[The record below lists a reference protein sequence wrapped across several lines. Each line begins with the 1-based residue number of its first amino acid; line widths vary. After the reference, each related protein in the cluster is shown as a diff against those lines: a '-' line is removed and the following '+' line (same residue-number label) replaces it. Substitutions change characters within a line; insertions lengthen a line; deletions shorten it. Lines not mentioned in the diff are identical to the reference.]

1 MRIEEFMTK
10 NVITVGPETNL
21 LDAQKIMIEKKIRR
35 LPVIDKGKLVG
46 IVTEHD
52 LFESTPSRINPM
64 GAQQLHYILS
74 SMKVKDVMT
83 RNPITVSPQTPFEDA
98 LRIGQ
103 EKKIGS
109 FPVVENGKLVG
120 IITESDIVRFLIHAL
135 GIGKEGSRI
144 TITGLEKKLDQL
156 ERIISIVNQN
166 KIAILSMLVLPRR
179 KKADW
184 LVVVRLNTNNPKTI
198 IQNLKKEGFH
208 VTWAVASIKPEW

>member
-1 MRIEEFMTK
+1 
-10 NVITVGPETNL
+10 
-21 LDAQKIMIEKKIRR
+21 MIEKKIRR

-64 GAQQLHYILS
+64 GAQQLLYILS

-184 LVVVRLNTNNPKTI
+184 MVVVRLNTNNPKTI

>member
-1 MRIEEFMTK
+1 
-10 NVITVGPETNL
+10 
-21 LDAQKIMIEKKIRR
+21 MIEKKIRR
-35 LPVIDKGKLVG
+35 LPVIDKVKLVG

-109 FPVVENGKLVG
+109 FPVVESGKLVG
-120 IITESDIVRFLIHAL
+120 IITESDIVRFLINAL

-184 LVVVRLNTNNPKTI
+184 MVVVRLNTNNPKTI

>member
-21 LDAQKIMIEKKIRR
+21 LDAQKLMIEKKIRR

-83 RNPITVSPQTPFEDA
+83 RNPITVSPQTLFEDA
-98 LRIGQ
+98 LRMGQ
-103 EKKIGS
+103 EKRIGS

-184 LVVVRLNTNNPKTI
+184 MVVVRLNTNNPKTI